1 MSVET
6 DIAEIKVNNAEIKQS
21 LVSLTD
27 KLAESMA
34 HSKEICIAKHRDIE
48 QHLQES
54 PRFRDMIIDMAGRV
68 TLLTAIVLLLIAGIL
83 SITWKVLT

>member
-6 DIAEIKVNNAEIKQS
+6 E
-21 LVSLTD
+21 
-27 KLAESMA
+27 LAEVKQQIAYLTERIGESIL
-34 HSKEICIAKHRDIE
+34 HSKEICTAKHKDIDL
-48 QHLQES
+48 HLLES